1 MARFIKIYI
10 LFSIVFLCGSCG
22 KQDDKKD
29 HMQEVSTRISPILD
43 TISLDYTHYVNYLFV
58 NYTREN
64 VLFYITHF
72 SPDTSLRYYS
82 VPVYCNAITGRVE
95 EVPERRWHVPES
107 SEYIPTPREV
117 AMHCAAINDAGNIE
131 QLLKP
136 IIRFREAIGSSHIY
150 YFYGAFGSED
160 KLSKHD
166 FGIAFNDKGG
176 WQYYLLTH
184 FRNEDD
190 IPADKI
196 RVSERWTIEEIDPP
210 DHR

>member
-72 SPDTSLRYYS
+72 SPDTSLHYYS

-95 EVPERRWHVPES
+95 EVPEPRWHVPES

-136 IIRFREAIGSSHIY
+136 MIRFREAIGSNHIY
-150 YFYGAFGSED
+150 YFQGAWVKD
-160 KLSKHD
+160 DQVSKYD
-166 FGIAFNDKGG
+166 FKISFNNKGR
-176 WQYYLLTH
+176 YYLLTH
-184 FRNEDD
+184 YADD
-190 IPADKI
+190 IPAEEM
-196 RVSERWTIEEIDPP
+196 RVTERWSIKEIEPP
-210 DHR
+210 SYR

>member
-22 KQDDKKD
+22 KKDNKKD
-29 HMQEVSTRISPILD
+29 HIQEVSARISPILD
-43 TISLDYTHYVNYLFV
+43 TISLDYAQYVNYRFQ

-64 VLFYITHF
+64 VLFRIIHL
-72 SPDTSLRYYS
+72 SPDTSLYYNL
-82 VPVYCNAITGRVE
+82 PVYCNAITGRVE
-95 EVPERRWHVPES
+95 EVPKPSASVPIQG
-107 SEYIPTPREV
+107 EYIPTPREV
-117 AMHCAAINDAGNIE
+117 AMYCAAINDADNIE

-136 IIRFREAIGSSHIY
+136 IIRFRETIGSSHIY
-150 YFYGAFGSED
+150 YFFGAFGSED